1 MEKKMKMRKGY
12 AVVFIL
18 IQVVILSNLGYC
30 KWRLI
35 NKTPP
40 IEGRVTD
47 ASTGKPIENVVISC
61 EWVKEV
67 PAFVD
72 TVRKGFAHEVVI
84 TDKEGK
90 YRIPSK
96 RSFHF
101 PPILCVGSSF
111 NGISINI
118 AHPLYSTPK
127 FVGAGNEWLFIA
139 LENRRIYKSQ
149 DGIIH
154 YDIELLSLEEK
165 YVKAVEDL
173 KARTEKG
180 QIDKQKT
187 KEEMRMLA
195 INLKGFFV
203 SYDNGAYW
211 RILRDK
217 NIKFDLQDVFEKW
230 DEIANRIFVDENIEF
245 MGDDVY
251 GYKGAINRIKNVMEK
266 TKEK

>member
-1 MEKKMKMRKGY
+1 MRKGY
-12 AVVFIL
+12 
-18 IQVVILSNLGYC
+18 VVIFLLIFELIAISNLGYC

-47 ASTGKPIENVVISC
+47 ATTGQPIENVVISC

-96 RSFHF
+96 RSWHF

-118 AHPLYSTPK
+118 AHPLYSTPQ
-127 FVGAGNEWLFIA
+127 FVGAGNEWVFIPS
-139 LENRRIYKSQ
+139 ENRRIYKSK

-165 YVKAVEDL
+165 YVKAIESLRSLADS
-173 KARTEKG
+173 EKRG
-180 QIDKQKT
+180 KKLRAL
-187 KEEMRMLA
+187 ESSFF
-195 INLKGFFV
+195 GFLG
-203 SYDNGAYW
+203 SYENAAYW
-211 RILRDK
+211 MVLKDREK
-217 NIKFDLQDVFEKW
+217 SFDLEDIFRMWYRIVRDIIISLNWPEDSDIWRQLEYVK
-230 DEIANRIFVDENIEF
+230 NRIRDRI
-245 MGDDVY
+245 GD
-251 GYKGAINRIKNVMEK
+251 K
-266 TKEK
+266 

>member
-1 MEKKMKMRKGY
+1 MRKGY
-12 AVVFIL
+12 IVIFLL
-18 IQVVILSNLGYC
+18 IFELIAISNPGYC

-40 IEGRVTD
+40 IEGGVTD
-47 ASTGKPIENVVISC
+47 ATTGKPIENVVISC

-72 TVRKGFAHEVVI
+72 RVRKGFAHEVVI
-84 TDKEGK
+84 TDKEGR

-118 AHPLYSTPK
+118 AHPLYSTPQ
-127 FVGAGNEWLFIA
+127 FVGDGNEWVFVP

-165 YVKAVEDL
+165 YVKAIESLESKVKRGEMSEEERK
-173 KARTEKG
+173 KAMGSLGSELFG
-180 QIDKQKT
+180 V
-187 KEEMRMLA
+187 LS
-195 INLKGFFV
+195 
-203 SYDNGAYW
+203 SYDNAAYW
-211 RILRDK
+211 KNLREK
-217 NIKFDLQDVFEKW
+217 NAKFDIEDTFVVWDKIGSYYPEDGNLQWLLPRV
-230 DEIANRIFVDENIEF
+230 
-245 MGDDVY
+245 
-251 GYKGAINRIKNVMEK
+251 KNK
-266 TKEK
+266 IKEKMETRR

>member
-1 MEKKMKMRKGY
+1 MRRG
-12 AVVFIL
+12 L
-18 IQVVILSNLGYC
+18 VVIFLLVQIIGLSNLGYC

-47 ASTGKPIENVVISC
+47 ATTGEPIENVVISC

-84 TDKEGK
+84 TNKEGR
-90 YRIPSK
+90 YRITSK
-96 RSFHF
+96 RSIHF

-111 NGISINI
+111 DGISINI

-127 FVGAGNEWLFIA
+127 FVGAGNEWVFIPS
-139 LENRRIYKSQ
+139 ENRRIYKSK

-165 YVKAVEDL
+165 YGRAVESLNL
-173 KARTEKG
+173 KVKRG
-180 QIDKQKT
+180 QIT
-187 KEEMRMLA
+187 EIEAKETMRQLGSELFG
-195 INLKGFFV
+195 ILS
-203 SYDNGAYW
+203 SYDNAAYW
-211 RILRDK
+211 KNLRQK
-217 NIKFDLQDVFEKW
+217 NITFNIDDIFMVWGKIGSYYPEDGNLQWLLPRVKNK
-230 DEIANRIFVDENIEF
+230 IKEN
-245 MGDDVY
+245 MKV
-251 GYKGAINRIKNVMEK
+251 R
-266 TKEK
+266 

>member
-1 MEKKMKMRKGY
+1 MRKGY
-12 AVVFIL
+12 
-18 IQVVILSNLGYC
+18 VVIFLLIFELIAISNLGYC

-47 ASTGKPIENVVISC
+47 ATTGQPIENVVISC

-96 RSFHF
+96 RSWHF

-118 AHPLYSTPK
+118 AHPLYSTPQ
-127 FVGAGNEWLFIA
+127 FVGAGNEWVFIPS
-139 LENRRIYKSQ
+139 ENRRIYKSK

-165 YVKAVEDL
+165 YVKAV
-173 KARTEKG
+173 
-180 QIDKQKT
+180 Q
-187 KEEMRMLA
+187 
-195 INLKGFFV
+195 NLKLITDNKQREERLEKIIREDFLPFIHA
-203 SYDNGAYW
+203 YDNGAYFLTCEGYG
-211 RILRDK
+211 IHFYL
-217 NIKFDLQDVFEKW
+217 
-230 DEIANRIFVDENIEF
+230 ENIFGAWESIARRLSINEK
-245 MGDDVY
+245 VY
-251 GYKGAINRIKNVMEK
+251 EGLMWHITRTKTEIQKKLLKGKK
-266 TKEK
+266 